1 MKISTA
7 TTSLLMASVDAF
19 TPSPIL
25 TQRTAQTSLSLLPD
39 PVALTSAIQTS
50 SVLTSLDPAEALG
63 QLALLSSVGFGVAYS
78 NANNKDWSYEYKV
91 DNDYSDL
98 AVLGE
103 SADSVREK
111 ATTSL
116 SVPKEVTEP
125 QKVFFDIEDTAPVP
139 EPEPV
144 VEDPKVVPAAAK
156 AVTASKELL
165 ESTEKAKAAVAKKGV
180 QDTKDKISS
189 KASPAAPAEE
199 KEAAAVAVAS
209 TSTEVANT
217 KKPGGKRRFV
227 KGVSLI
233 AAATA
238 VTLGRNV
245 IKAYLGKG
253 ML

>member
-1 MKISTA
+1 M
-7 TTSLLMASVDAF
+7 
-19 TPSPIL
+19 
-25 TQRTAQTSLSLLPD
+25 
-39 PVALTSAIQTS
+39 
-50 SVLTSLDPAEALG
+50 
-63 QLALLSSVGFGVAYS
+63 GFGVAYS